1 MANERCKCKCAL
13 RGMVIAS
20 ASCDHSTRVICAAQ
34 QRRAV
39 RRVAACAHDSGIQRV
54 AREVNA
60 MTQQDVISTL
70 NSLIE
75 TCRDGEAG
83 FREAARNVANPV
95 IQAAFVE
102 IADERTQL
110 RQELAEAVR
119 RLGGA
124 PEEGGSVSGAV
135 HRGWMNLKSTVTGK
149 DDVAILA
156 EAERGE
162 DVAVAAYR
170 KALERSLPPDVD
182 AIVRR
187 QYIRVQAAH
196 DRVRAFETAGR

>member
-1 MANERCKCKCAL
+1 MAE
-13 RGMVIAS
+13 
-20 ASCDHSTRVICAAQ
+20 
-34 QRRAV
+34 
-39 RRVAACAHDSGIQRV
+39 
-54 AREVNA
+54 
-60 MTQQDVISTL
+60 QDVISTL

-95 IQAAFVE
+95 IKAAFVE

-110 RQELAEAVR
+110 RQELAEDVR
-119 RLGGA
+119 RLGGT
-124 PEEGGSVSGAV
+124 PEEDGSVSGAV
-135 HRGWMNLKSTVTGK
+135 HRGWMNLKGAMTGQ

-170 KALERSLPPDVD
+170 KALERTLPPAVD
-182 AIVRR
+182 ATVRR
-187 QYIRVQAAH
+187 QYSRVQSAH
-196 DRVRAFETAGR
+196 DRVRAFETSGAS